1 MSDDLIKK
9 AFDEYHERSKR
20 IEEEKIKR
28 VMKLKDFNDFWEN
41 WKKEN
46 AELFEEDRHRHV
58 KEDRK

>member
-46 AELFEEDRHRHV
+46 AELFEG
-58 KEDRK
+58 